1 MKRFAKYSVVVV
13 LILTVT
19 IFFLF
24 SCAKRQAAKPS
35 ETVEP
40 AKPASEAPPPK
51 AQAPKEKAPSPT
63 PPPATPPPSQKPA
76 APAAVPPSPP
86 PKAPEASQPAPQRTT
101 ETVPAFLNLRQGPSM
116 DAKIITVLK
125 KGTQLTVLE
134 EKAGWLH
141 VKLADGTE
149 GWVGKAMTSEGAQP
163 KNP

>member
-40 AKPASEAPPPK
+40 AKPASEPPPK
-51 AQAPKEKAPSPT
+51 AQAPKETAPSPT
-63 PPPATPPPSQKPA
+63 PPPTPPPSKKQA
-76 APAAVPPSPP
+76 APAEAPPSPP
-86 PKAPEASQPAPQRTT
+86 PAKPAEVSQPSPERTT
-101 ETVPAFLNLRQGPSM
+101 EIVPAFVNVRQGPSM

-125 KGTQLTVLE
+125 KGTKVTVLE

-141 VKLADGTE
+141 VKLADGAE

-163 KNP
+163 KKP